1 MNNVRILSQWAVLLV
16 LLVFLVQFFIPT
28 AVQAQATG
36 EEKCEGIN
44 CESEE
49 AKACGSGGEG
59 RHPTQEKQ
67 VRDDA
72 RDKAVGL
79 VKKGLDDAKTQLQEQ
94 AKQFQGNPS
103 LTKDLKQQLD
113 EINKHLANIEK
124 ALKFWDRVK
133 SAYCMPVAVS
143 GPILIYAEAKAQ
155 HQEYQAQCN
164 TMCPVLAGWFA
175 KISNPKDQ
183 AAFVN
188 SFVQECQG
196 SC

>member
-1 MNNVRILSQWAVLLV
+1 MNDVRISIQWTVLLT
-16 LLVFLVQFFIPT
+16 LLVFLVQFFIAT

-59 RHPTQEKQ
+59 RHPTREKQ

-79 VKKGLDDAKTQLQEQ
+79 VKKGLDDAKTKLQEQ
-94 AKQFQGNPS
+94 QKKFPGSPS
-103 LTKDLKQQLD
+103 LAKDLQQQLD
-113 EINKHLANIEK
+113 EINDKISKIDK

-133 SAYCMPVAVS
+133 SAYCMPVTVS
-143 GPILIYAEAKAQ
+143 GPILIYAQAKADGS
-155 HQEYQAQCN
+155 EYQAQCN
-164 TMCPVLAGWFA
+164 TMCAALAGWFA
-175 KISNPKDQ
+175 KISGAKDQ

-188 SFVQECQG
+188 SFVQECEG